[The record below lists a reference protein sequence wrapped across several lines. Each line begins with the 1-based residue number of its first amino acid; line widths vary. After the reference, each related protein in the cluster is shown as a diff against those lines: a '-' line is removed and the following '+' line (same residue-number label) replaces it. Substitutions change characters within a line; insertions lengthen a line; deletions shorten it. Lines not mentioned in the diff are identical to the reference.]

1 MCVRER
7 VCVCVHDG
15 TAPLVRQNLLM
26 TEVSR
31 SQSHTS
37 HSVGLLWTSDQP
49 DAYTSLP
56 DKTQYLQEIS
66 MSPAGFGPAI
76 PASQRPQT
84 QALDRRATGIRKCV
98 CMCVCIYIYMYIY
111 LFNYYLFQ
119 FLIHSKHSRV
129 CIHCRHQSVIS
140 GSKEYVCKVQNFLI
154 LH

>member
-1 MCVRER
+1 MYWQNFQIGSIIYLLKTETYIYIYKMCVRER

-98 CMCVCIYIYMYIY
+98 CMCVCIYIYICIFIY
-111 LFNYYLFQ
+111 LIIIYF
-119 FLIHSKHSRV
+119 SS
-129 CIHCRHQSVIS
+129 
-140 GSKEYVCKVQNFLI
+140 
-154 LH
+154 